1 MDITQFLKQPREAAF
16 DAVVRDAVAVLAGIA
31 QARRGSGAGSD
42 NAFIL

>member
-1 MDITQFLKQPREAAF
+1 MARLSEQPGEAAF
-16 DAVVRDAVAVLAGIA
+16 DAVVGNAVAVLAGIA